1 MVIEDGQLLKGTIDA
16 EAVGAFKG
24 KITDRIIKEY
34 SPSVASEFLD
44 QDDPARACEASC
56 MLDFPSA

>member
-1 MVIEDGQLLKGTIDA
+1 MGTIDA
-16 EAVGAFKG
+16 EAIGAFKG

-44 QDDPARACEASC
+44 RMTRLALRGHHVCRIQLRNR
-56 MLDFPSA
+56 